1 VRALA
6 YGLLLE
12 SVSKRKM
19 KIDVLRALGEVP
31 DMTHHTPVFS
41 SLKKILGGPIT
52 LLAGEIL
59 GAITHVATP
68 DPVAALTFD
77 DGPNPKFTPCL
88 LDILEKHKAR
98 ATFFMLGENA
108 QRYPQLVQRVARAG
122 HAIGNHSWNHPEF
135 PSITG
140 RERRAQIRRCAKAI
154 APHGQRLFRPPYGYQ
169 NIASCIDLLWLG
181 YQVIYWNTV
190 ADDWCTDDAEWMA
203 ARLVNQVRPGSIVL
217 LHDNICS
224 ASKSPYFDRGPLLKA
239 VDMFL
244 ERLQGSFHFITIP
257 ELLRTGRPHQSLI
270 LQDH

>member
-1 VRALA
+1 MPSAPLWRPEPRRRGSRDPAATPAPSVGGRPVRALA

-31 DMTHHTPVFS
+31 DMMHHTPVFS

-169 NIASCIDLLWLG
+169 NIASCIDLL
-181 YQVIYWNTV
+181 
-190 ADDWCTDDAEWMA
+190 
-203 ARLVNQVRPGSIVL
+203 
-217 LHDNICS
+217 
-224 ASKSPYFDRGPLLKA
+224 
-239 VDMFL
+239 
-244 ERLQGSFHFITIP
+244 
-257 ELLRTGRPHQSLI
+257 
-270 LQDH
+270 